1 MVCACYLAVV
11 AFAASQLLAEPW
23 RPLEELAIAAL
34 IFVTGSSFTFKGAMF
49 LRYRPRL
56 LQLATQ
62 LCGGGLRPDV
72 GAETRRR
79 YRQRGR
85 EVFLYLQAILSAP
98 TLLWSL
104 QPLLVPPGGSV
115 ANLSNM
121 TEPALKRSTP
131 LPMWLPPALQSSPAY
146 EMVYGLQVFSML
158 VVLQTSVFTGI
169 FFLVLMLSIAAE
181 LHVLNDSIAGNS
193 GQVSR
198 SPWRQHSLS
207 TMESHRATEVDA
219 ANDGAVTSFERSHL
233 QRQMYCDLANN
244 IRHHQ
249 LIIRCVKE
257 LEAIMN
263 LPIFVLLFLHMV
275 NICAQI
281 FVTSLLLQKDNDST
295 TLFKVLF
302 TLPIYLYETGLYC
315 VFGQII
321 IDQSDRLSSSAYS
334 GTWLQGDVR
343 LRRALLL
350 LTSRAVHPL
359 TLTVGKTY
367 TLSRHTFLQ
376 ILNGSYSLFNML
388 YQVQGNK

>member
-1 MVCACYLAVV
+1 MDSDANFHSA
-11 AFAASQLLAEPW
+11 
-23 RPLEELAIAAL
+23 
-34 IFVTGSSFTFKGAMF
+34 GGAMF

-85 EVFLYLQAILSAP
+85 EVFLYLQAILSVP

-104 QPLLVPPGGSV
+104 QPLLVPPGGS
-115 ANLSNM
+115 AATLSNT

-131 LPMWLPPALQSSPAY
+131 LPMWLPPELQSSPAY

-181 LHVLNDSIAGNS
+181 LHVLNDSIAGSS
-193 GQVSR
+193 GQQLS
-198 SPWRQHSLS
+198 SPRRQHSLS
-207 TMESHRATEVDA
+207 TMESHCASEVDA
-219 ANDGAVTSFERSHL
+219 ANDGAVTNFERSHL
-233 QRQMYCDLANN
+233 QQQMYCDLANN

-321 IDQSDRLSSSAYS
+321 IDQRPPAKRMDIQKKLMLMQSDRLSSSAYS

-376 ILNGSYSLFNML
+376 RYKKYSATDCQQPQLTITIIS
-388 YQVQGNK
+388 GT

>member
-1 MVCACYLAVV
+1 
-11 AFAASQLLAEPW
+11 
-23 RPLEELAIAAL
+23 
-34 IFVTGSSFTFKGAMF
+34 
-49 LRYRPRL
+49 
-56 LQLATQ
+56 
-62 LCGGGLRPDV
+62 
-72 GAETRRR
+72 
-79 YRQRGR
+79 
-85 EVFLYLQAILSAP
+85 
-98 TLLWSL
+98 
-104 QPLLVPPGGSV
+104 
-115 ANLSNM
+115 
-121 TEPALKRSTP
+121 
-131 LPMWLPPALQSSPAY
+131 
-146 EMVYGLQVFSML
+146 
-158 VVLQTSVFTGI
+158 
-169 FFLVLMLSIAAE
+169 
-181 LHVLNDSIAGNS
+181 
-193 GQVSR
+193 
-198 SPWRQHSLS
+198 
-207 TMESHRATEVDA
+207 
-219 ANDGAVTSFERSHL
+219 
-233 QRQMYCDLANN
+233 MYCDLANN

>member
-1 MVCACYLAVV
+1 MEAADELLGPSAAALRLLGVWPGAASASASASARATLVCGCYLAVV

-34 IFVTGSSFTFKGAMF
+34 IFVTGSSFTFKARPCSAVNGAMF

-198 SPWRQHSLS
+198 
-207 TMESHRATEVDA
+207 
-219 ANDGAVTSFERSHL
+219 
-233 QRQMYCDLANN
+233 
-244 IRHHQ
+244 
-249 LIIRCVKE
+249 CVKE